1 MVTAEQ
7 LIRQLDLRRLPV
19 EGGFYRET
27 YRSPLELPA
36 GSLGPGYGG
45 ARSAGTAIYYLL
57 TPDTSSALHRLPG
70 PEVYHFYLGDAV
82 EMVQL
87 EAGGA
92 GGVVILGPDLAA
104 GEKLQVVVPGG
115 VWQGSR
121 LRPGGAFAL
130 MGTTMTP
137 GFEFEDYEAGVAAD
151 LRVRYPAFADWIDRL
166 TR

>member
-104 GEKLQVVVPGG
+104 GEKLAGGGAWGSGRGVVCARVVP
-115 VWQGSR
+115 
-121 LRPGGAFAL
+121 LP
-130 MGTTMTP
+130 
-137 GFEFEDYEAGVAAD
+137 
-151 LRVRYPAFADWIDRL
+151 
-166 TR
+166 